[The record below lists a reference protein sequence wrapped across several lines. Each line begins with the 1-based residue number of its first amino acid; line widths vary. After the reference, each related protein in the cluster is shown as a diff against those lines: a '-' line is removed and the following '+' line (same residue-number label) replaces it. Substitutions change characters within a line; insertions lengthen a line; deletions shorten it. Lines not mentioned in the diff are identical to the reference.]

1 MLVSTG
7 LGGGP
12 RRLEIDPLNW
22 LAVVRALSLVV
33 PMIWGAAAWAQPAGT
48 SGKAGTQAAPKSAVL
63 PSIQILTTQTGL
75 AGTCG
80 GAAFNLNTFINVD
93 AQASAEVRVAAPGFP
108 NLETFV
114 DETGS
119 NIGPFNG
126 NYPTFTILAFGGGLP
141 PNTLLSIIVNTYTA
155 KALGGTVSY
164 SSAIVFD
171 CTTGAVVSVAPAGPS
186 GAFGIPTLGETA
198 LAAMSLLLMAAA
210 FTALRRRA
218 AARKPV
224 RSANRQR

>member
-22 LAVVRALSLVV
+22 LAVVRALCLVV
-33 PMIWGAAAWAQPAGT
+33 PMIWSMAAWAQPAGT
-48 SGKAGTQAAPKSAVL
+48 AAKAFGQVAPKSLVL
-63 PSIQILTTQTGL
+63 PSIQILAKQTGL
-75 AGTCG
+75 AGACG

-93 AQASAEVRVAAPGFP
+93 SQASAEVHLSAPGFP

-119 NIGPFNG
+119 IGPFNG
-126 NYPTFTILAFGGGLP
+126 NYPTFTILSFGGGLP
-141 PNTLLSIIVNTYTA
+141 PNTPISIVINTYTA

-164 SSAIVFD
+164 SSAILFD
-171 CTTGAVVSVAPAGPS
+171 CTTGTVVSVAPTGPS

-198 LAAMSLLLMAAA
+198 LAAMTLLLMAAA
-210 FTALRRRA
+210 FAALRRRP

-224 RSANRQR
+224 HPTQRQR